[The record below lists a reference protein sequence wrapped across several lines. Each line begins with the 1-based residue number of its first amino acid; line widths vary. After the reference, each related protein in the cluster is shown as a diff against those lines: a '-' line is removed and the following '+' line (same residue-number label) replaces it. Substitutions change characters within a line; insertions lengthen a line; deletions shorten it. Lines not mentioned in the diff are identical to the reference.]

1 MVGQT
6 LLYRRIVP
14 LPAIFAVLIY
24 AALPAPG
31 QITTRPVTSNASSQP
46 ASREIEALVAQLG
59 DRNFERRELAQ
70 VRLGELGETALP
82 SLLAHLTDPDPEIA
96 RRVIELLPIP
106 TDPARRVEVVM
117 KLLAT
122 ADREHLRKAVV
133 ILFQDPGAVD
143 LAFRTAMADQTGL
156 TAAMA
161 APILEQLDSWR
172 SQDGR
177 YRKNVS
183 RNAVRNPEGVARL
196 SRLHADTPAYLAEA
210 AYWLALSARD
220 EYMEHAT
227 SQPARTTTAP
237 AASQP

>member
-6 LLYRRIVP
+6 LLYRRILP
-14 LPAIFAVLIY
+14 LAGLFIVLMH
-24 AALPAPG
+24 AALPAPV
-31 QITTRPVTSNASSQP
+31 QTPTRPVTTGASSRP
-46 ASREIEALVAQLG
+46 ASGEIEALVAQLG
-59 DRNFERRELAQ
+59 DRSFERREQAHARLA
-70 VRLGELGETALP
+70 ELGDAALP
-82 SLLAHLTDPDPEIA
+82 ALLARLTDPDPEIA

-106 TDPARRVEVVM
+106 TDPPRRVDVVM

-122 ADREHLRKAVV
+122 GDREHLRKAVL

-143 LAFRTAMADQTGL
+143 VAFRAAMADQTGL

-161 APILEQLDSWR
+161 APILEQLESWR

-177 YRKNVS
+177 YRENAA

-220 EYMEHAT
+220 DYVEHAT
-227 SQPARTTTAP
+227 SRPARTTTAP